1 MQNSNTYKL
10 YKSGKLWVIG
20 AVAVAGVA
28 VSANITQVSA
38 DTVSNA
44 DAQAV
49 KITDA
54 TQNDKQV
61 QLTASSTDTATDKA
75 TTDEATKSANVSST
89 AEKSTVPTTTDT
101 STAQS
106 VQATAK
112 SLPQVKA
119 VVLSAST
126 DVVSDASSTVD
137 DGTTVDNG
145 GTSTDDGTTVDNG
158 GSSSPSDNGGS
169 SSSNDNGGS
178 SSSENGG
185 SSSSDNGGSSSSTDD
200 GTTVDNGGSSSS
212 SDNGGSSSSS
222 DNSGSSSSDN
232 GGSSSSSDNN
242 GSSSNG
248 GGTDSS
254 TTGGNGSS
262 RDNNTVPLT
271 PTTPDTNNQGEVNHV
286 KPIEV
291 TPDNS
296 GNVVSV
302 PTQVASV
309 PSVDRAVEAYNQALT
324 ANDKDATKAPV
335 VEAKQKLDDAVAKAL
350 PLTHATEK
358 SSMGGN
364 GILALAMSGLVALG
378 GLIYKRKHL

>member
-1 MQNSNTYKL
+1 MQKQLLIAGSVL
-10 YKSGKLWVIG
+10 G
-20 AVAVAGVA
+20 ALALGHQAV
-28 VSANITQVSA
+28 NA
-38 DTVSNA
+38 DTV
-44 DAQAV
+44 
-49 KITDA
+49 
-54 TQNDKQV
+54 
-61 QLTASSTDTATDKA
+61 
-75 TTDEATKSANVSST
+75 
-89 AEKSTVPTTTDT
+89 PTTDT

-106 VQATAK
+106 VQATTKA
-112 SLPQVKA
+112 LPQVKA
-119 VVLSAST
+119 VVLSADT

-145 GTSTDDGTTVDNG
+145 GTSNDDGTTVDNG
-158 GSSSPSDNGGS
+158 GSSSSSDNS
-169 SSSNDNGGS
+169 S
-178 SSSENGG
+178 
-185 SSSSDNGGSSSSTDD
+185 SSSSDNGGGSSSTDD

-222 DNSGSSSSDN
+222 DN
-232 GGSSSSSDNN
+232 GGSGSSSDNN

-254 TTGGNGSS
+254 TTGDNGSS
-262 RDNNTVPLT
+262 SDNNTIPLT

-286 KPIEV
+286 KPVEV

-296 GNVVSV
+296 GNVVDV

-309 PSVDRAVEAYNQALT
+309 PSVARAVEAYNQALT

-335 VEAKQKLDDAVAKAL
+335 VEAKQNLDDAVSKAL

>member
-1 MQNSNTYKL
+1 MQKQLLIAGSVL
-10 YKSGKLWVIG
+10 G
-20 AVAVAGVA
+20 ALALGHQA
-28 VSANITQVSA
+28 VSA
-38 DTVSNA
+38 DTV
-44 DAQAV
+44 
-49 KITDA
+49 
-54 TQNDKQV
+54 
-61 QLTASSTDTATDKA
+61 
-75 TTDEATKSANVSST
+75 
-89 AEKSTVPTTTDT
+89 PTTDT

-106 VQATAK
+106 VQATTKA
-112 SLPQVKA
+112 LPQVKA
-119 VVLSAST
+119 VVLNATT

-145 GTSTDDGTTVDNG
+145 GTSNNDGTTLDNG
-158 GSSSPSDNGGS
+158 GSSSLSDNGGS
-169 SSSNDNGGS
+169 GS
-178 SSSENGG
+178 SSDNNGG
-185 SSSSDNGGSSSSTDD
+185 GSSSDNGSSGSSSDNNGSGSSSTDD

-212 SDNGGSSSSS
+212 SNNGGS
-222 DNSGSSSSDN
+222 SSSSDN
-232 GGSSSSSDNN
+232 GGSSSSDNGGSGSSSNNN
-242 GSSSNG
+242 GSSPNG

-262 RDNNTVPLT
+262 SDNNTVPLT

-296 GNVVSV
+296 GNVVDV

-309 PSVDRAVEAYNQALT
+309 PSVAGAVEAYNQALT

>member
-1 MQNSNTYKL
+1 ML
-10 YKSGKLWVIG
+10 G
-20 AVAVAGVA
+20 ALALGHQA
-28 VSANITQVSA
+28 VSA
-38 DTVSNA
+38 DTVPA
-44 DAQAV
+44 
-49 KITDA
+49 
-54 TQNDKQV
+54 
-61 QLTASSTDTATDKA
+61 
-75 TTDEATKSANVSST
+75 
-89 AEKSTVPTTTDT
+89 TTDT

-106 VQATAK
+106 VQATTKA
-112 SLPQVKA
+112 LPQVKA
-119 VVLSAST
+119 VVLSANT
-126 DVVSDASSTVD
+126 DVVSDANSTVD

-145 GTSTDDGTTVDNG
+145 GTSNNDGTAVDNG
-158 GSSSPSDNGGS
+158 GSSSSSDNGS
-169 SSSNDNGGS
+169 SSSSD
-178 SSSENGG
+178 NGG
-185 SSSSDNGGSSSSTDD
+185 SSSSDNGGSSSSSDNGSGSSSTDD
-200 GTTVDNGGSSSS
+200 GTNVDNGGSSSS

-232 GGSSSSSDNN
+232 GGSSSSSNNN
-242 GSSSNG
+242 GPSSNG

-262 RDNNTVPLT
+262 SDNNTVPLT

-286 KPIEV
+286 KPVEV

-296 GNVVSV
+296 GNVVDV

-309 PSVDRAVEAYNQALT
+309 PSVARAVEAYNQALT

>member
-1 MQNSNTYKL
+1 MQKKL
-10 YKSGKLWVIG
+10 LIAGSVLG
-20 AVAVAGVA
+20 ALALGHQA
-28 VSANITQVSA
+28 VSA
-38 DTVSNA
+38 D
-44 DAQAV
+44 
-49 KITDA
+49 
-54 TQNDKQV
+54 
-61 QLTASSTDTATDKA
+61 
-75 TTDEATKSANVSST
+75 
-89 AEKSTVPTTTDT
+89 TVPTTTDA

-106 VQATAK
+106 VQATTKA
-112 SLPQVKA
+112 LPQVKA
-119 VVLSAST
+119 VVLSATT

-145 GTSTDDGTTVDNG
+145 GTSNNDGTTVDNG
-158 GSSSPSDNGGS
+158 GSSSSSDNGGS
-169 SSSNDNGGS
+169 GS
-178 SSSENGG
+178 SSDNNGG
-185 SSSSDNGGSSSSTDD
+185 GSSSDNGGAGSSSDNNGSGSSSTDD

-222 DNSGSSSSDN
+222 DNGGSSSSDN

-262 RDNNTVPLT
+262 SDNNTVPLT

-286 KPIEV
+286 KPVEV

-296 GNVVSV
+296 GNVVDV
-302 PTQVASV
+302 PTQFASV
-309 PSVDRAVEAYNQALT
+309 PSVARAVEAYNQALT
-324 ANDKDATKAPV
+324 ANNKDATKAPV

>member
-1 MQNSNTYKL
+1 MLQKQLLIAGSVL
-10 YKSGKLWVIG
+10 G
-20 AVAVAGVA
+20 ALALGHQA
-28 VSANITQVSA
+28 VSA
-38 DTVSNA
+38 DTVP
-44 DAQAV
+44 
-49 KITDA
+49 
-54 TQNDKQV
+54 
-61 QLTASSTDTATDKA
+61 TA
-75 TTDEATKSANVSST
+75 
-89 AEKSTVPTTTDT
+89 TDT

-106 VQATAK
+106 VQATTKA
-112 SLPQVKA
+112 LPQVRA
-119 VVLSAST
+119 VVLIATT

-145 GTSTDDGTTVDNG
+145 GTSNNDGNTVDNG
-158 GSSSPSDNGGS
+158 GSSSSSDNDGSGS
-169 SSSNDNGGS
+169 SSDNNGG
-178 SSSENGG
+178 G
-185 SSSSDNGGSSSSTDD
+185 SSSDNGGSGSSSDNNGSGSSSTDD

-222 DNSGSSSSDN
+222 DNGGSSSSDN
-232 GGSSSSSDNN
+232 DGSSSSSDNN

-262 RDNNTVPLT
+262 SDNNTVPLA

-286 KPIEV
+286 KPVEV

-296 GNVVSV
+296 GNVVDV
-302 PTQVASV
+302 PTQVATV
-309 PSVDRAVEAYNQALT
+309 PSVARAVEAYNQALT
-324 ANDKDATKAPV
+324 ANDKDATKTPV

-378 GLIYKRKHL
+378 GLIYKKKKALF

>member
-1 MQNSNTYKL
+1 MENSKTYKL

-20 AVAVAGVA
+20 AVTVAGVA
-28 VSANITQVSA
+28 VSDNTTQVSA
-38 DTVSNA
+38 DTVP
-44 DAQAV
+44 
-49 KITDA
+49 
-54 TQNDKQV
+54 
-61 QLTASSTDTATDKA
+61 TA
-75 TTDEATKSANVSST
+75 
-89 AEKSTVPTTTDT
+89 TDT

-106 VQATAK
+106 VQATTK
-112 SLPQVKA
+112 ELPQVEA
-119 VVLSAST
+119 VVLSATT

-137 DGTTVDNG
+137 DGTTIDNG
-145 GTSTDDGTTVDNG
+145 GSSNNDGTTVDNG
-158 GSSSPSDNGGS
+158 GSSSSSDNGGS
-169 SSSNDNGGS
+169 GS
-178 SSSENGG
+178 SSDNNGG
-185 SSSSDNGGSSSSTDD
+185 SSSSDNGGSSSSDNGSGSSSTDD

-262 RDNNTVPLT
+262 SDNNTVPLT

-286 KPIEV
+286 KPVEV
-291 TPDNS
+291 KPDNS
-296 GNVVSV
+296 GNVVDV

-309 PSVDRAVEAYNQALT
+309 PSVARAVEAYDQALS
-324 ANDKDATKAPV
+324 ANDKDATKTPV

-364 GILALAMSGLVALG
+364 GILALAMSGLVAFG

>member
-1 MQNSNTYKL
+1 MLQKQLLIAGSVL
-10 YKSGKLWVIG
+10 G
-20 AVAVAGVA
+20 ALALGHQAV
-28 VSANITQVSA
+28 
-38 DTVSNA
+38 NA
-44 DAQAV
+44 D
-49 KITDA
+49 
-54 TQNDKQV
+54 
-61 QLTASSTDTATDKA
+61 
-75 TTDEATKSANVSST
+75 
-89 AEKSTVPTTTDT
+89 TVPTTTDT

-158 GSSSPSDNGGS
+158 GSSS
-169 SSSNDNGGS
+169 
-178 SSSENGG
+178 
-185 SSSSDNGGSSSSTDD
+185 SSDNGGSSSSSDNGGCSSSTDD
-200 GTTVDNGGSSSS
+200 GTTVDNGSSSSSDNGGSSSS
-212 SDNGGSSSSS
+212 SDNGGSSSS
-222 DNSGSSSSDN
+222 DN
-232 GGSSSSSDNN
+232 GGSNSSSDNN

-262 RDNNTVPLT
+262 SDNNTVPLT

-286 KPIEV
+286 KPVEV

-296 GNVVSV
+296 GNVVDV

-309 PSVDRAVEAYNQALT
+309 PSVARAVEAYNQALT

-350 PLTHATEK
+350 PLTHAIEK

-364 GILALAMSGLVALG
+364 DILALAMSGLVALG

>member
-1 MQNSNTYKL
+1 MLQKQLLIAGSVL
-10 YKSGKLWVIG
+10 G
-20 AVAVAGVA
+20 ALALGHQA
-28 VSANITQVSA
+28 VSA
-38 DTVSNA
+38 DTVP
-44 DAQAV
+44 
-49 KITDA
+49 
-54 TQNDKQV
+54 
-61 QLTASSTDTATDKA
+61 TA
-75 TTDEATKSANVSST
+75 
-89 AEKSTVPTTTDT
+89 TDT

-106 VQATAK
+106 VQATTKA
-112 SLPQVKA
+112 LPQVKA
-119 VVLSAST
+119 VVLSATT

-145 GTSTDDGTTVDNG
+145 GTSNNDGTTVDNG
-158 GSSSPSDNGGS
+158 GSSSSSDNGGS
-169 SSSNDNGGS
+169 GS
-178 SSSENGG
+178 SSDNNGG
-185 SSSSDNGGSSSSTDD
+185 GSSSDNGGSGSSSDNNGSGSSSTDD

-212 SDNGGSSSSS
+212 SDNGGSSSSIDNGSSSSSDNGGSNSSS
-222 DNSGSSSSDN
+222 DNSSSSSSDN

-248 GGTDSS
+248 SGTDSS

-262 RDNNTVPLT
+262 SDNNTVPLT

-286 KPIEV
+286 KPVEV

-309 PSVDRAVEAYNQALT
+309 PSVARAVEAYNQELT

>member
-1 MQNSNTYKL
+1 MLQKQLLIAGSVL
-10 YKSGKLWVIG
+10 G
-20 AVAVAGVA
+20 ALALGYQ
-28 VSANITQVSA
+28 SVSA
-38 DTVSNA
+38 D
-44 DAQAV
+44 
-49 KITDA
+49 
-54 TQNDKQV
+54 
-61 QLTASSTDTATDKA
+61 
-75 TTDEATKSANVSST
+75 
-89 AEKSTVPTTTDT
+89 TVPTTTDT

-106 VQATAK
+106 VQATTKA
-112 SLPQVKA
+112 LPQVKA
-119 VVLSAST
+119 VVLSATT

-145 GTSTDDGTTVDNG
+145 GTSNNDGTTVDNS
-158 GSSSPSDNGGS
+158 GS
-169 SSSNDNGGS
+169 
-178 SSSENGG
+178 
-185 SSSSDNGGSSSSTDD
+185 SSSSDNGSSGSSSDNNRSGSSSTDD

-212 SDNGGSSSSS
+212 SGNGGSNSSSDNGSSSSS
-222 DNSGSSSSDN
+222 DNGGSNSSSDNSSSSSSDN

-262 RDNNTVPLT
+262 SDNNTVPLT

-296 GNVVSV
+296 GNVVDV

-309 PSVDRAVEAYNQALT
+309 PSVARAVEAYNQALT

-335 VEAKQKLDDAVAKAL
+335 VEAKQKLDDAVAKTL

>member
-1 MQNSNTYKL
+1 MLQKQLLIAGSVL
-10 YKSGKLWVIG
+10 G
-20 AVAVAGVA
+20 ALALGHQA
-28 VSANITQVSA
+28 VSA
-38 DTVSNA
+38 D
-44 DAQAV
+44 
-49 KITDA
+49 
-54 TQNDKQV
+54 
-61 QLTASSTDTATDKA
+61 
-75 TTDEATKSANVSST
+75 
-89 AEKSTVPTTTDT
+89 TVPTTTDT

-106 VQATAK
+106 VQATTKA
-112 SLPQVKA
+112 LPQVKA
-119 VVLSAST
+119 VVLSATT

-137 DGTTVDNG
+137 DGTTIVNG
-145 GTSTDDGTTVDNG
+145 GSSTDDSTTVDNG
-158 GSSSPSDNGGS
+158 GSPSSSDNGGS
-169 SSSNDNGGS
+169 SSSSENGGGGS
-178 SSSENGG
+178 SSSNNGSG
-185 SSSSDNGGSSSSTDD
+185 SSSTDD

-212 SDNGGSSSSS
+212 SGNGGSNSSS
-222 DNSGSSSSDN
+222 DNSSSSSSDN

-262 RDNNTVPLT
+262 SDNNSVPLT

-286 KPIEV
+286 KPVEV

-296 GNVVSV
+296 GNVVDV

-309 PSVDRAVEAYNQALT
+309 PSVARAVEAYNQALT

-350 PLTHATEK
+350 PLTHATER

-378 GLIYKRKHL
+378 GLIYKKKKALF

>member
-1 MQNSNTYKL
+1 MLQKQLLIAGSVL
-10 YKSGKLWVIG
+10 G
-20 AVAVAGVA
+20 ALALGHQA
-28 VSANITQVSA
+28 VSA
-38 DTVSNA
+38 D
-44 DAQAV
+44 
-49 KITDA
+49 
-54 TQNDKQV
+54 
-61 QLTASSTDTATDKA
+61 
-75 TTDEATKSANVSST
+75 
-89 AEKSTVPTTTDT
+89 TVPTTTDT

-106 VQATAK
+106 VQATTKA
-112 SLPQVKA
+112 LPQVKA
-119 VVLSAST
+119 VVLSATT

-137 DGTTVDNG
+137 DGTTIDNG
-145 GTSTDDGTTVDNG
+145 GSSTDDGTTVDNG
-158 GSSSPSDNGGS
+158 GSSS
-169 SSSNDNGGS
+169 
-178 SSSENGG
+178 
-185 SSSSDNGGSSSSTDD
+185 SSDNGGSGSSSDNNGSGSSSTDD

-222 DNSGSSSSDN
+222 DNGGSSSSDNGGSNSSSDNSSSSSSDN

-262 RDNNTVPLT
+262 SDNNTVPLT

-296 GNVVSV
+296 GNVVDV

-309 PSVDRAVEAYNQALT
+309 PSVARAVEAYNQALT

>member
-1 MQNSNTYKL
+1 MLQKQLLIAGSVL
-10 YKSGKLWVIG
+10 G
-20 AVAVAGVA
+20 ALALGYQ
-28 VSANITQVSA
+28 SVSA
-38 DTVSNA
+38 D
-44 DAQAV
+44 
-49 KITDA
+49 
-54 TQNDKQV
+54 
-61 QLTASSTDTATDKA
+61 
-75 TTDEATKSANVSST
+75 
-89 AEKSTVPTTTDT
+89 TVPTTTDT

-106 VQATAK
+106 VQATTKA
-112 SLPQVKA
+112 LPQVKA
-119 VVLSAST
+119 VVLSATT

-145 GTSTDDGTTVDNG
+145 GTSNNDSTTVDNG
-158 GSSSPSDNGGS
+158 GSSSSYDNGGS
-169 SSSNDNGGS
+169 G
-178 SSSENGG
+178 
-185 SSSSDNGGSSSSTDD
+185 SSSDNNGSGSSSTDD

-222 DNSGSSSSDN
+222 DNGGSSSSDN

-262 RDNNTVPLT
+262 SDNNTVPFT

-286 KPIEV
+286 KPVEV

-296 GNVVSV
+296 GNVVDV

-309 PSVDRAVEAYNQALT
+309 PSVARAVEAYNQALT

-335 VEAKQKLDDAVAKAL
+335 VEAKQKLDDAVAKEL

>member
-1 MQNSNTYKL
+1 MQNSKTYKL
-10 YKSGKLWVIG
+10 YKSGKLWVVG

-28 VSANITQVSA
+28 VSANTTQVSA
-38 DTVSNA
+38 DTV
-44 DAQAV
+44 
-49 KITDA
+49 
-54 TQNDKQV
+54 
-61 QLTASSTDTATDKA
+61 
-75 TTDEATKSANVSST
+75 
-89 AEKSTVPTTTDT
+89 PTTTDA

-106 VQATAK
+106 VQATT
-112 SLPQVKA
+112 KA
-119 VVLSAST
+119 VVLSATT

-137 DGTTVDNG
+137 DGTTI
-145 GTSTDDGTTVDNG
+145 DNG
-158 GSSSPSDNGGS
+158 GSSN
-169 SSSNDNGGS
+169 N
-178 SSSENGG
+178 
-185 SSSSDNGGSSSSTDD
+185 D

-222 DNSGSSSSDN
+222 DNGGSSSSSDN
-232 GGSSSSSDNN
+232 GSSSSSSDNN

-262 RDNNTVPLT
+262 SDNNTVPLT

-286 KPIEV
+286 KPVEV
-291 TPDNS
+291 KPDNS
-296 GNVVSV
+296 GNVVDV

-309 PSVDRAVEAYNQALT
+309 PSVARAVEAYNQALT

>member
-1 MQNSNTYKL
+1 MQKQLLIAGSVL
-10 YKSGKLWVIG
+10 G
-20 AVAVAGVA
+20 ALALGHQA
-28 VSANITQVSA
+28 VSA
-38 DTVSNA
+38 DTVP
-44 DAQAV
+44 
-49 KITDA
+49 
-54 TQNDKQV
+54 
-61 QLTASSTDTATDKA
+61 TATD
-75 TTDEATKSANVSST
+75 N
-89 AEKSTVPTTTDT
+89 

-112 SLPQVKA
+112 SWPQVKA

-145 GTSTDDGTTVDNG
+145 GTSN
-158 GSSSPSDNGGS
+158 N
-169 SSSNDNGGS
+169 
-178 SSSENGG
+178 
-185 SSSSDNGGSSSSTDD
+185 D

-212 SDNGGSSSSS
+212 SDNGGSGSSSDNNGGGSSSDNGGSGSSSDNNGSGSSSTDDGTTVDNGDSSSSSGNGGSNSSSDNGSSSSS
-222 DNSGSSSSDN
+222 DNGGSNSSSDNSSSSSSDN

-262 RDNNTVPLT
+262 SDNNTVPLA

-286 KPIEV
+286 KPVEV

-296 GNVVSV
+296 GSVVDV

-309 PSVDRAVEAYNQALT
+309 PSVARAVEAYNQALT

-378 GLIYKRKHL
+378 GLIYKRKQI

>member
-1 MQNSNTYKL
+1 MLQKQLLIAGYVL
-10 YKSGKLWVIG
+10 G
-20 AVAVAGVA
+20 ALALGHQA
-28 VSANITQVSA
+28 VSA
-38 DTVSNA
+38 DTVP
-44 DAQAV
+44 
-49 KITDA
+49 
-54 TQNDKQV
+54 
-61 QLTASSTDTATDKA
+61 TA
-75 TTDEATKSANVSST
+75 
-89 AEKSTVPTTTDT
+89 TDT

-106 VQATAK
+106 VQATTK

-119 VVLSAST
+119 VVLSATT

-145 GTSTDDGTTVDNG
+145 GTSNNDGTTVDNG
-158 GSSSPSDNGGS
+158 GSSSSSDNDDS
-169 SSSNDNGGS
+169 SSSDN
-178 SSSENGG
+178 NGG
-185 SSSSDNGGSSSSTDD
+185 SSSSDTVGSSSSDNGSGSSSTDD

-212 SDNGGSSSSS
+212 SDNGAS
-222 DNSGSSSSDN
+222 SSSSDN
-232 GGSSSSSDNN
+232 GGSTSSDNGSSSSSSDNN

-262 RDNNTVPLT
+262 SDNNTVPLT
-271 PTTPDTNNQGEVNHV
+271 PTTPDTNNQGEANHV
-286 KPIEV
+286 KPVEV
-291 TPDNS
+291 TTDNS
-296 GNVVSV
+296 GNVVDV

-309 PSVDRAVEAYNQALT
+309 PSVARAVEAYNQALT

-335 VEAKQKLDDAVAKAL
+335 VEAKQKLDDALAKAL

-364 GILALAMSGLVALG
+364 GILALAMSGLVALS

>member
-1 MQNSNTYKL
+1 MLQKQLLIAGSVL
-10 YKSGKLWVIG
+10 G
-20 AVAVAGVA
+20 ALALGHQA
-28 VSANITQVSA
+28 VSA
-38 DTVSNA
+38 DTVPA
-44 DAQAV
+44 
-49 KITDA
+49 
-54 TQNDKQV
+54 
-61 QLTASSTDTATDKA
+61 
-75 TTDEATKSANVSST
+75 
-89 AEKSTVPTTTDT
+89 TTDT

-106 VQATAK
+106 VQATTKA
-112 SLPQVKA
+112 LPQVKA
-119 VVLSAST
+119 VVLSATT

-145 GTSTDDGTTVDNG
+145 GTSN
-158 GSSSPSDNGGS
+158 N
-169 SSSNDNGGS
+169 
-178 SSSENGG
+178 
-185 SSSSDNGGSSSSTDD
+185 D

-212 SDNGGSSSSS
+212 SDNGGSSSS
-222 DNSGSSSSDN
+222 DNSGSSSSDNGGSSSSSDNGSGSSSTDDGTTVDNGSSSPSSDN

-262 RDNNTVPLT
+262 SDNNTVPLT

-286 KPIEV
+286 KPVEV

-296 GNVVSV
+296 GNVVDV

-309 PSVDRAVEAYNQALT
+309 PSVARAVEAYNQALT
-324 ANDKDATKAPV
+324 ANNKDATKAPV
-335 VEAKQKLDDAVAKAL
+335 VEAKQKLDDTVAKAL

-358 SSMGGN
+358 SSMGDN

-378 GLIYKRKHL
+378 GLIYKKKKALF

>member
-1 MQNSNTYKL
+1 MQKQLLIAGSVL
-10 YKSGKLWVIG
+10 G
-20 AVAVAGVA
+20 ALTLGHQA
-28 VSANITQVSA
+28 VSA
-38 DTVSNA
+38 D
-44 DAQAV
+44 
-49 KITDA
+49 
-54 TQNDKQV
+54 
-61 QLTASSTDTATDKA
+61 
-75 TTDEATKSANVSST
+75 
-89 AEKSTVPTTTDT
+89 TVPTTTDA

-106 VQATAK
+106 VQATTKA
-112 SLPQVKA
+112 LPQVKA

-145 GTSTDDGTTVDNG
+145 GTSTDNGTTVDNG
-158 GSSSPSDNGGS
+158 GSSSSDNGG
-169 SSSNDNGGS
+169 
-178 SSSENGG
+178 
-185 SSSSDNGGSSSSTDD
+185 SSSTDD

-222 DNSGSSSSDN
+222 DNSGSSSSSDN

-254 TTGGNGSS
+254 TAGGNGSS
-262 RDNNTVPLT
+262 SDNNIVPLT

-286 KPIEV
+286 KPVEV

-296 GNVVSV
+296 GNVVDV

-309 PSVDRAVEAYNQALT
+309 PSVARTVEAYNQALT
-324 ANDKDATKAPV
+324 ANDKDTTKAPV

-364 GILALAMSGLVALG
+364 GILALTMSGLVALG
-378 GLIYKRKHL
+378 GLIYKRRQL

>member
-1 MQNSNTYKL
+1 MQKQLLIAGSVL
-10 YKSGKLWVIG
+10 G
-20 AVAVAGVA
+20 ALALGHQA
-28 VSANITQVSA
+28 VSA
-38 DTVSNA
+38 DTV
-44 DAQAV
+44 
-49 KITDA
+49 T
-54 TQNDKQV
+54 
-61 QLTASSTDTATDKA
+61 
-75 TTDEATKSANVSST
+75 
-89 AEKSTVPTTTDT
+89 TTTDT

-106 VQATAK
+106 VQATTKA
-112 SLPQVKA
+112 LPQVKA
-119 VVLSAST
+119 VVLSANT

-145 GTSTDDGTTVDNG
+145 GASNNDGTTVDNG
-158 GSSSPSDNGGS
+158 GSSSSSDNDS
-169 SSSNDNGGS
+169 SSSSD
-178 SSSENGG
+178 NGG
-185 SSSSDNGGSSSSTDD
+185 SSSSDNGGSSSSDNGGGSSSTDD

-212 SDNGGSSSSS
+212 SDNGGSSSS
-222 DNSGSSSSDN
+222 DNGGSSSSDN

-262 RDNNTVPLT
+262 SDNNTVPLT

-286 KPIEV
+286 KPVEV

-296 GNVVSV
+296 GNVVDV

-309 PSVDRAVEAYNQALT
+309 PSVARAVEAYNQALT

-335 VEAKQKLDDAVAKAL
+335 VEAKQKLDDAIAKAL

>member
-1 MQNSNTYKL
+1 MLQKQLLIAGSVL
-10 YKSGKLWVIG
+10 G
-20 AVAVAGVA
+20 ALALGHQA
-28 VSANITQVSA
+28 VSA
-38 DTVSNA
+38 D
-44 DAQAV
+44 
-49 KITDA
+49 
-54 TQNDKQV
+54 
-61 QLTASSTDTATDKA
+61 
-75 TTDEATKSANVSST
+75 
-89 AEKSTVPTTTDT
+89 TVPTTTDT

-106 VQATAK
+106 VQATTKA
-112 SLPQVKA
+112 LPQVKA
-119 VVLSAST
+119 VVLSANT
-126 DVVSDASSTVD
+126 DVVSDANSTVD

-145 GTSTDDGTTVDNG
+145 GTSNNDGTAVDNG
-158 GSSSPSDNGGS
+158 GSSSSSDNGS
-169 SSSNDNGGS
+169 SSSSD
-178 SSSENGG
+178 NGG
-185 SSSSDNGGSSSSTDD
+185 SSSSDNGSSSSSSDNGSGTSSTDD

-212 SDNGGSSSSS
+212 SNNGGSSSSS
-222 DNSGSSSSDN
+222 DNGGSSSSDN

-262 RDNNTVPLT
+262 SDNNTVPLT
-271 PTTPDTNNQGEVNHV
+271 PTTPDTNNQGEVKHV

-309 PSVDRAVEAYNQALT
+309 PSVARAVQAYNQALT

-378 GLIYKRKHL
+378 GLIYKKKKALF